1 MELRPRKPSDDGA
14 IDDLLIA
21 AFAGIEEARL
31 VGLLRDEGAM
41 TAELVAEDDGL
52 VGYAALSRMKAP
64 DGWLALAPVGVLPT
78 RQRTGIAAQLIRA
91 LLFDASNP
99 VVVLGKPS
107 YYERFGFSVSS
118 ACDLRSIYPLAYTAI
133 YPSDTPVPPGTE
145 LIYPKAFQDI

>member
-1 MELRPRKPSDDGA
+1 MELRARKPTDDSA

-41 TAELVAEDDGL
+41 LAELVAEDDGL

-64 DGWLALAPVGVLPT
+64 EGWLALAPVAVLPT
-78 RQRTGIAAQLIRA
+78 RQRTGIAAQIIRA
-91 LLFDASNP
+91 LLFDAPSP

-107 YYERFGFSVSS
+107 YYKRFGFSVSS
-118 ACDLRSIYPLAYTAI
+118 ACDLRSAYPLAYTSF
-133 YPSDTPVPPGTE
+133 YPADTPVPSGTE
-145 LIYPKAFQDI
+145 LIYPRAFQDI

>member
-1 MELRPRKPSDDGA
+1 MELRARKPTDDSA

-41 TAELVAEDDGL
+41 VTELVAEDDGL
-52 VGYAALSRMKAP
+52 VAYAALSRMKAP
-64 DGWLALAPVGVLPT
+64 EGWLALAPEAVLPT
-78 RQRTGIAAQLIRA
+78 RQRTGIAAQIIRA
-91 LLFDASNP
+91 LRFDALSP

-118 ACDLRSIYPLAYTAI
+118 ACDLRSAYPLAYTAI
-133 YPSDTPVPPGTE
+133 YPEDTPVPSGTE
-145 LIYPKAFQDI
+145 LIYPRAFQDI